1 MTATPLSVRPTHRL
15 PLTILGM
22 LIGALFLASCGE
34 SAGVD
39 AADLTPPKLDLETL
53 EGQSEQLGSFGT
65 AKRAENSYVGLIE
78 EGRAIG
84 IAPLDELAYP
94 QAANRSD
101 TLLVQVYD
109 RDRTAVV
116 AGQPDGEGAATL
128 KSDVGDFDVT
138 VELEMADDAVFG
150 TVAFAGEE
158 AMPFTAEAANG
169 ISGFYSSFGSDE
181 NPDVGANWVVLP
193 DGRQWGFT
201 LCFGRYFYSP
211 ICGGHLN

>member
-1 MTATPLSVRPTHRL
+1 MIASPLSERPTRRL

-22 LIGALFLASCGE
+22 LVGAALLASCGG
-34 SAGVD
+34 SAGVA
-39 AADLTPPKLDLETL
+39 AADLTPPRLDLETL
-53 EGQSEQLGSFGT
+53 EGHSEQLGSFET
-65 AKRAENSYVGLIE
+65 AKRAESSYVGLIE

-94 QAANRSD
+94 EAADRGD

-116 AGQPDGEGAATL
+116 AGQPDGTGAATL

-138 VELEMADDAVFG
+138 VELEMADEAVVG
-150 TVAFAGEE
+150 TVTFPGEE
-158 AMPFTAEAANG
+158 ARAFTAEAATG